1 MEDDGWPQEP
11 RLSQAQQYGIA
22 DAPSE
27 ELEALNVRILRADD
41 ERDGVHPKAGNA
53 DRGPLLVR

>member
-1 MEDDGWPQEP
+1 
-11 RLSQAQQYGIA
+11 
-22 DAPSE
+22 
-27 ELEALNVRILRADD
+27 LEALNIQILRADD